1 MFIYIN
7 DNAPIN
13 QWLAP
18 LDVGHAV
25 YTAAKVHI
33 FVICEPVSV
42 ANSWQNFPAS
52 PAAEEKST
60 APVGGNFY
68 FCDLLEL

>member
-7 DNAPIN
+7 DNGPIN

-33 FVICEPVSV
+33 FVICKPVSV
-42 ANSWQNFPAS
+42 ANSWQNVPVS

-60 APVGGNFY
+60 APKKVIIY
-68 FCDLLEL
+68 FCGLI